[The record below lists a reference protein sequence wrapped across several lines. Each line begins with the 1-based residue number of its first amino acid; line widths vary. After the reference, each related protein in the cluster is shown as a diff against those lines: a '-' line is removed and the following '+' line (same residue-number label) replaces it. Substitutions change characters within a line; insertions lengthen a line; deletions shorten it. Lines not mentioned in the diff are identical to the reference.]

1 MLRPYL
7 AQSKHYLFSIITTQR
22 EGCNMRE
29 RERER
34 ERDRE
39 QSISINGKRKTK
51 LHIDILETH
60 KP

>member
-34 ERDRE
+34 EIE
-39 QSISINGKRKTK
+39 SKAYQLMENVKQNCT
-51 LHIDILETH
+51 
-60 KP
+60 